1 MGFKIKRSITNW
13 KHGVLTRYIEE
24 PGVYDV
30 VIPDGVVEIGDK
42 AFEDCKNIKR
52 IVIPDGVTTIG
63 THAFNGCF
71 SLTSIIIPDS
81 VTKIGKSAFFW
92 CTDLTDITIPDSVT
106 EIGADAFHH
115 CTSLTSIAIP
125 SGVTVIN
132 ENVFSECES
141 LSHVAI
147 PNGVTL
153 IDTEA
158 FLGCT
163 SLEKI
168 DLPASVVEFGCSV
181 FVNCASLSSVV
192 IPDGISVIYI
202 DTFSGC
208 SNLTSVVIP
217 DSVTEIRQTAFK
229 GCEKLASIVIP
240 DSVAEIQKSAFEGCK
255 KLTII
260 ASAGSYAHTF
270 ARQNGIP
277 FEEKAEIPHV
287 EGNEENEPTVEVQ
300 KTVNP
305 DGSYVE
311 AIIDHRNNSG
321 VINEY
326 DAQGN
331 LLRTTYGT
339 FVDRPEIPDVEL
351 DEYADS
357 FPLAKPMPFTPDS
370 RAERK
375 VFLFIQ
381 QDSSL
386 LSFDTDSIYI
396 GPSEKGVFFSPIKDD
411 RAIVLLCYDTADE
424 LWYVVSLDKG
434 YSVWLNGIR
443 LRPGSRYFIPA
454 INTIDIRHVTRF
466 AVEYLPD
473 FWQKPMD
480 VSWYTQLRAVEALED
495 YSRCA
500 SRSSASE
507 LFSLITTMPLYSWVG
522 IHFTGDGSES
532 AVYIPP
538 IPARIDPAVRYDTNY
553 LNDIQYREDLDLLLP
568 LFTSEEEACKGGTN
582 LSAFL
587 YDYPLPMFQLIMK
600 TGRGVIIDP
609 FSDHA
614 QILSGDSLKRV
625 WNTIRE
631 QNYLDDCPDPCW
643 VKRTIL

>member
-1 MGFKIKRSITNW
+1 MGFQIKRSIMNW

-30 VIPDGVVEIGDK
+30 VIPDGVVEIGNK
-42 AFEDCKNIKR
+42 AFYACSNLKR
-52 IVIPDGVTTIG
+52 IVIPNGVTTIG
-63 THAFNGCF
+63 KDAFAICY
-71 SLTSIIIPDS
+71 SLTSITIPDS
-81 VTKIGKSAFFW
+81 VTKIGERAFSY
-92 CTDLTDITIPDSVT
+92 CTDLTDVTIPDSVT
-106 EIGADAFHH
+106 EIGACAFHH
-115 CTSLTSIAIP
+115 CTSLASIAIP
-125 SGVTVIN
+125 SGVTIIN
-132 ENVFSECES
+132 ENVFEECER
-141 LSHVAI
+141 LSHVTI

-153 IDTEA
+153 IDNEA
-158 FLGCT
+158 FMGCT
-163 SLEKI
+163 SLANI
-168 DLPASVVEFGCSV
+168 DIPDGVTEFGCCI
-181 FVNCASLSSVV
+181 FMNCTSLTSIV
-192 IPDGISVIYI
+192 IPASMPTIYFNN
-202 DTFSGC
+202 FSGC
-208 SNLTSVVIP
+208 TNLTRIVIP
-217 DSVTEIRQTAFK
+217 DSVTEID
-229 GCEKLASIVIP
+229 EAS
-240 DSVAEIQKSAFEGCK
+240 FEDCK
-255 KLTII
+255 KLTIV

-270 ARQNGIP
+270 AQQNGIP
-277 FEEKAEIPHV
+277 FEEKTGIPHI
-287 EGNEENEPTVEVQ
+287 EGLEENKPTVEVQ

-305 DGSYVE
+305 DGSYME

-339 FVDRPEIPDVEL
+339 FEDRAEIPDVEL

-357 FPLAKPMPFTPDS
+357 FPLAEPMPFTPDS

-381 QDSSL
+381 QDTSL

-396 GPSEKGVFFSPIKDD
+396 GPSEEGVVFSPIKDD

-443 LRPGSRYFIPA
+443 LRPGFRYYIPA
-454 INTIDIRHVTRF
+454 INAIDIRDVIRF
-466 AVEYLPD
+466 AVEYLPELWEKD
-473 FWQKPMD
+473 MD
-480 VSWYTQLRAVEALED
+480 VTVFSQSQIAKALED
-495 YSRCA
+495 LAR
-500 SRSSASE
+500 RPNMSSAE
-507 LFSLITTMPLYSWVG
+507 IIYSLITTMPLYSWVG
-522 IHFTGDGSES
+522 IHFTGDGTES

-538 IPARIDPAVRYDTNY
+538 IPARIYPAVRYDTDY
-553 LNDIQYREDLDLLLP
+553 LNEIQYREDLDLLLP

-625 WNTIRE
+625 WNTIQE

>member
-1 MGFKIKRSITNW
+1 MGFQIKRSITNW

-30 VIPDGVVEIGDK
+30 VIPDGVVEIGNK
-42 AFEDCKNIKR
+42 AFYACSNLKR
-52 IVIPDGVTTIG
+52 IVIPNGVTTIG
-63 THAFNGCF
+63 KEAFAICY
-71 SLTSIIIPDS
+71 SLTSITIPDS
-81 VTKIGKSAFFW
+81 VTKIGEWAFSY
-92 CTDLTDITIPDSVT
+92 CTDLTDVTIPDSVT
-106 EIGADAFHH
+106 EIGACAFHH
-115 CTSLTSIAIP
+115 CTSLASIAIP
-125 SGVTVIN
+125 SGVTIIS
-132 ENVFSECES
+132 ENVFEECES
-141 LSHVAI
+141 LSHVTI

-153 IDTEA
+153 IDNEA
-158 FLGCT
+158 FMGCT
-163 SLEKI
+163 SLANI
-168 DLPASVVEFGCSV
+168 DLPASVTEFGCSI
-181 FVNCASLSSVV
+181 FKNCANLTSIV
-192 IPDGISVIYI
+192 IPDGMSEICYYN
-202 DTFSGC
+202 FSGC
-208 SNLTSVVIP
+208 VNLKSIVIP
-217 DSVTEIRQTAFK
+217 DSVTEIQ
-229 GCEKLASIVIP
+229 EY
-240 DSVAEIQKSAFEGCK
+240 AFEGCK
-255 KLTII
+255 RLTII
-260 ASAGSYAHTF
+260 ASADSYAHTF

-277 FEEKAEIPHV
+277 FEEKTGIPHI
-287 EGNEENEPTVEVQ
+287 EGIEENKPAVEVQ
-300 KTVNP
+300 KIVNS

-311 AIIDHRNNSG
+311 AIIDHCNNSG
-321 VINEY
+321 IINEY

-331 LLRTTYGT
+331 LLRTTHGT
-339 FVDRPEIPDVEL
+339 FEDRPEMPDVEL

-357 FPLAKPMPFTPDS
+357 FPLAEPMPFTPDS

-396 GPSEKGVFFSPIKDD
+396 GTNEKGVFFSPIKDD

-434 YSVWLNGIR
+434 NSVWLNGIR

-466 AVEYLPD
+466 AVEYLPG

-480 VSWYTQLRAVEALED
+480 ISWYTQLRAVEALED

-500 SRSSASE
+500 NRSSASE
-507 LFSLITTMPLYSWVG
+507 LFSLITTMPLYSWGG
-522 IHFTGDGSES
+522 IHSTDDGAKPE
-532 AVYIPP
+532 VYIPP

-553 LNDIQYREDLDLLLP
+553 LNEIQYREDLDLLLP

-582 LSAFL
+582 LGAFL
-587 YDYPLPMFQLIMK
+587 YDYPLPIFQLIMT

-614 QILSGDSLKRV
+614 QILSGNSLKRV

-631 QNYLDDCPDPCW
+631 QNYLDDCPGPCW

>member
-1 MGFKIKRSITNW
+1 MGFQIKRSIMNW

-24 PGVYDV
+24 PGVSDV
-30 VIPDGVVEIGDK
+30 VIPDGVVEIWNK
-42 AFEDCKNIKR
+42 AFYACSNLKR
-52 IVIPDGVTTIG
+52 IVIPNGVTTIG
-63 THAFNGCF
+63 KEAFAICY
-71 SLTSIIIPDS
+71 SLTSITIPDS
-81 VTKIGKSAFFW
+81 VTKIGEGAFSY
-92 CTDLTDITIPDSVT
+92 CTDLTDVTIPDSVT
-106 EIGADAFHH
+106 EIGAYAFSH

-125 SGVTVIN
+125 SGVTIIN
-132 ENVFSECES
+132 ENVFKECES
-141 LSHVAI
+141 LSHVTI
-147 PNGVTL
+147 SNGVAL
-153 IDTEA
+153 IENEA
-158 FLGCT
+158 FMGCT
-163 SLEKI
+163 SLANI
-168 DLPASVVEFGCSV
+168 DLPASVAEFGCSI
-181 FVNCASLSSVV
+181 FMNCTNLSSIV
-192 IPDGISVIYI
+192 IPDGMSVIGFNN
-202 DTFSGC
+202 FSGC
-208 SNLTSVVIP
+208 TNLTSIVIP
-217 DSVTEIRQTAFK
+217 DSVTEIQEAAFE
-229 GCEKLASIVIP
+229 GCEKL
-240 DSVAEIQKSAFEGCK
+240 
-255 KLTII
+255 TIT
-260 ASAGSYAHTF
+260 ASAGSFAHTY

-277 FEEKAEIPHV
+277 FTEKNAA
-287 EGNEENEPTVEVQ
+287 
-300 KTVNP
+300 KM
-305 DGSYVE
+305 Y
-311 AIIDHRNNSG
+311 
-321 VINEY
+321 
-326 DAQGN
+326 
-331 LLRTTYGT
+331 RTASA
-339 FVDRPEIPDVEL
+339 V
-351 DEYADS
+351 DS
-357 FPLAKPMPFTPDS
+357 FPLAEPMPFAPDS

-396 GPSEKGVFFSPIKDD
+396 GTNEKGVVFSPIKDD
-411 RAIVLLCYDTADE
+411 RAIVLLCYDAADE
-424 LWYVVSLDKG
+424 LWYVVSLDEG

-466 AVEYLPD
+466 AVEYLPG

-480 VSWYTQLRAVEALED
+480 ISWYTQLRAVEALED

-500 SRSSASE
+500 NRSSASE

-522 IHFTGDGSES
+522 IHFTGDGAES

-538 IPARIDPAVRYDTNY
+538 IPARIDPAVRYDTDY
-553 LNDIQYREDLDLLLP
+553 LNEIQYREDLDLLLP

-614 QILSGDSLKRV
+614 QILSGDSLRRV
-625 WNTIRE
+625 WNTILE